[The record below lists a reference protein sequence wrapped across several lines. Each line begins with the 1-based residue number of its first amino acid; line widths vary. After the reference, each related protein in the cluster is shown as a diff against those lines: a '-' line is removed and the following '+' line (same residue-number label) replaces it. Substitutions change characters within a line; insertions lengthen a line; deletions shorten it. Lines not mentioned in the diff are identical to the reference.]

1 MENTNNTNTIKKI
14 KIQNGLKE
22 IRFYKNGIFEFNKI
36 EIPEFK
42 QGMRILIKA
51 WLKGDL
57 N

>member
-1 MENTNNTNTIKKI
+1 METTNTIKRI
-14 KIQNGLKE
+14 NIQNGLKE
-22 IRFYKNGIFEFNKI
+22 IRFYKNGIFKFEKI

-42 QGMRILIKA
+42 HGMQILIKA